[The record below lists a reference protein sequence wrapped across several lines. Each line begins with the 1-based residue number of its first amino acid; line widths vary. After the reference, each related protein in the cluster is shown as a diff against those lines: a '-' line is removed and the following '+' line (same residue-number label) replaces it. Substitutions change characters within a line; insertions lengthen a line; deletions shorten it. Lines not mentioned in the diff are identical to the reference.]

1 MKKEYYNLTDL
12 TLSTEQEKKQNE
24 VENNVNGAL
33 TVGTWK
39 LIVAY
44 VNCEMP
50 SLNLKPKPN
59 PVEQL
64 KTKMS
69 LLKMTCEEYQKHLAI
84 LKSLLGDEETQKKNK
99 KEYDEHYFVSNISRN
114 CIIAELAGINTEEEK
129 AKSEVGKELF
139 SKEE

>member
-1 MKKEYYNLTDL
+1 
-12 TLSTEQEKKQNE
+12 
-24 VENNVNGAL
+24 
-33 TVGTWK
+33 
-39 LIVAY
+39 
-44 VNCEMP
+44 MP
-50 SLNLKPKPN
+50 SLNLKPEPN

-99 KEYDEHYFVSNISRN
+99 ENYEEHYFVSYISRN
-114 CIIAELAGINTEEEK
+114 CIIAELIGVNTEEEK
-129 AKSEVGKELF
+129 TKSEAGKKLF